1 MVLSHLFNNAQ
12 TQRKDMQ
19 AKEIIMHKSKER
31 IYGLKRKPL
40 QSTVT

>member
-1 MVLSHLFNNAQ
+1 
-12 TQRKDMQ
+12 MQ

-31 IYGLKRKPL
+31 IYGLKRKLL